1 MPAIHP
7 PNLEY
12 PLTIR
17 LTDGNKNSKSL
28 RRREKNCCQKR
39 KKVCFFIH
47 TFAGVNSMSFVALR
61 SLKDLEKKHL
71 NLQEQHEHLETELF
85 EKNEEFT
92 KLSTASK
99 NLYKEYET
107 LKNQYETE
115 TGAMARYVYISYVK
129 KIDFTIINYHKLN

>member
-1 MPAIHP
+1 M
-7 PNLEY
+7 
-12 PLTIR
+12 
-17 LTDGNKNSKSL
+17 
-28 RRREKNCCQKR
+28 
-39 KKVCFFIH
+39 
-47 TFAGVNSMSFVALR
+47 
-61 SLKDLEKKHL
+61 

-115 TGAMARYVYISYVK
+115 TGAMARYVLMSK
-129 KIDFTIINYHKLN
+129 KLTYHYFTIMEFSVVSATKYDHIVSLFLYVSVMISFLSEFRKSTSTKLSCNKTLFTRI